1 MIAPINDQVCT
12 KYLYSSAYKAV
23 GQFLTIPPE
32 CTLRDYT
39 HILKFD
45 VITSPAIIQR
55 LKEDMDYEK
64 CTPTQKKFRLLIN
77 EMKLKSWLVF
87 SKTSGQ
93 LVGFVDLGSVK
104 QLASSMEDDMTSPIC
119 ELAKQILVMMV

>member
-1 MIAPINDQVCT
+1 MTRFALSTFIAQPTRQ
-12 KYLYSSAYKAV
+12 AV
-23 GQFLTIPPE
+23 GQFLTLPSE

-39 HILKFD
+39 HILNFD
-45 VITSPAIIQR
+45 VITSPAIIQQ

-64 CTPTQKKFRLLIN
+64 CTPTQKKFRLLID

-87 SKTSGQ
+87 RKTSGQ
-93 LVGFVDLGSVK
+93 LVGFVDLGSFE

-119 ELAKQILVMMV
+119 KLAKQMMV